1 MGKAVAIGGGT
12 GNSAWGNK
20 FDATD
25 DLQGEPHIA

>member
-20 FDATD
+20 FDDTD
-25 DLQGEPHIA
+25 DLPFNPI